1 MSKYVRSFNKADT
14 DGSHTPWTGAQG
26 RCDGGAM
33 IRNIFKRMTRATSVL
48 VLAGAMTS
56 CMTGP
61 DYKRP
66 DLKTPAL
73 YKSATAADAAE
84 PGLSLD
90 WWKLFN
96 DPDLSA
102 LEEEALRANHDLKAA
117 MARVAQARASASSVK
132 SEFFPVVTMNPSAT
146 RSRRPGTE
154 SDTDSTEEKINNLT
168 SVVNKVSSLVGSVS
182 SLGQSSST
190 TGSTSTS
197 TSTTGSSLGSGLLQ
211 SGTTGTSTSGTA
223 ATISN
228 SYSIPFDLSY
238 EIDIWG
244 RVRRSYESARAEI
257 RASEYNFEVVRQTLL
272 ADVAQN
278 YFNLRA
284 FDTQDKILA
293 ENLALYQ
300 EQVDLTQ
307 NKVQAGL
314 TEVTD
319 LLQAKV
325 QLESARAEAANIRRQ
340 RAVVEHAI
348 AILLGRAPAD
358 FALEERT
365 LEGTP
370 PVIPA
375 GMPGDVLRRRP
386 DVAEAE
392 QDLAAACAEIGVAK
406 AEFFPTVKLT
416 GTAGFESSDFKDV
429 LDWSNRVWSIGPSV
443 SLPIFEGGK
452 LKASLRQAKARY
464 DELEAVYRN
473 TVLAAFGDV
482 EDSLT
487 DLHLRADQAD
497 AQSKSVEAAREYH
510 KLTKI
515 QYDTGIVDYLQLVD
529 AERTLLDNEL
539 SAVKILN
546 ERMISTVLLVKSI
559 GGGWDSQK
567 ATPVDTGKPST
578 WGPDKTAA
586 KQTKE

>member
-1 MSKYVRSFNKADT
+1 MT
-14 DGSHTPWTGAQG
+14 
-26 RCDGGAM
+26 
-33 IRNIFKRMTRATSVL
+33 RNSFKRMTRAASVL

-84 PGLSLD
+84 PGLALD

-96 DPDLSA
+96 DPDLTA
-102 LEEEALRANHDLKAA
+102 LEEEALRANQDLKAA

-154 SDTDSTEEKINNLT
+154 TSDSDSTEEKINQLT

-182 SLGQSSST
+182 SLASGTSTGSSSSGSSST
-190 TGSTSTS
+190 TGSL
-197 TSTTGSSLGSGLLQ
+197 GSSLLQ
-211 SGTTGTSTSGTA
+211 SGTTSTTTTGSA
-223 ATISN
+223 ATIGN

-293 ENLALYQ
+293 ENLTLYQ

-340 RAVVEHAI
+340 RADVVHAI

-358 FALEERT
+358 FALEERP

-375 GMPGDVLRRRP
+375 GMPGDVLKRRP

-392 QDLAAACAEIGVAK
+392 QDLASACAEIGVAK

-559 GGGWDSQK
+559 GGGWDSQT

-586 KQTKE
+586 KQAKE